1 MRCGYAPGERCL
13 HHDSRLPCRAQVRGR
28 SDLQSLLM
36 TQGARGGSGVD
47 KFAEANIQSLRK
59 FVAEANIQSLRKQ
72 LATATDESIRRT
84 MFRLLAE
91 EEAKLAA
98 LLLWPNES

>member
-13 HHDSRLPCRAQVRGR
+13 HHDFCPPSRPPVRGR
-28 SDLQSLLM
+28 SNLQLLM

-59 FVAEANIQSLRKQ
+59 FVAEANIQSLRCSCGRMSRDSEA
-72 LATATDESIRRT
+72 LPDESDRSSLEV
-84 MFRLLAE
+84 FRSVL
-91 EEAKLAA
+91 
-98 LLLWPNES
+98 

>member
-1 MRCGYAPGERCL
+1 MRGG
-13 HHDSRLPCRAQVRGR
+13 
-28 SDLQSLLM
+28 M

-47 KFAEANIQSLRK
+47 K

-72 LATATDESIRRT
+72 LATETDEPTRRT
-84 MFRLLAE
+84 MFQVLAE

-98 LLLWPNES
+98 LLLWPNKS